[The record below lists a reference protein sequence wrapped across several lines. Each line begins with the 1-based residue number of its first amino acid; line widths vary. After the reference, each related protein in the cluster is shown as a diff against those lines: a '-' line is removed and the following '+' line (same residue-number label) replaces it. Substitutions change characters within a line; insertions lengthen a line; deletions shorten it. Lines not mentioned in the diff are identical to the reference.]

1 MQNQLLQYIKSNNLC
16 DLNGKI
22 ICAVSGGVDSMVMAY
37 ILHKLELNIII
48 ATCNF
53 NLRDKESDKDQQ
65 LVEQFCIKNNIS
77 FRTISFDTKKYA
89 KEKKLSIQMAA
100 RELRY
105 NWFLKLLKAEKA
117 DYIAIAHNLNDSI
130 ETFFIN
136 LSRGTG
142 IKGLTG
148 IKNKNGHIIRPLLF
162 ANRDDIYNFA
172 QKENV
177 PFREDATNAE
187 TKYYRNY
194 IRHKIIP
201 LFQELNNSSFKNFEN
216 TIANIQNVEEYYRT
230 QITSTIDNL
239 VIKTNSSEYI
249 DIQTIL
255 SHNNNKL
262 IIFEW
267 LNPKGFNKDQIN
279 NIELSIKKGDSG
291 KIFYSDNYKLY
302 RESDKLL
309 LEPLKEDVNENID
322 IVIENINSKT
332 QGYNISIINIDK
344 DFKISNDK
352 NTAQLDFEKIIFPL
366 TISEWKKGDKFQP
379 LGMNNNKLVSDFI
392 TDLKIP
398 SRNKHNILT
407 LKSEEEILWIVGYR
421 IDNRYRITENTKT
434 ILQIKKV

>member
-53 NLRDKESDKDQQ
+53 NLRDEESDKDQQ
-65 LVEQFCIKNNIS
+65 LVEQFCLKNNIS

-105 NWFLKLLKAEKA
+105 NWFLNLLKAEKA

-309 LEPLKEDVNENID
+309 LEPLKEDVNENIK
-322 IVIENINSKT
+322 IVIENINSKI

>member
-65 LVEQFCIKNNIS
+65 LVEQFCLKNNIS

-239 VIKTNSSEYI
+239 VIKTDSSEYI

-309 LEPLKEDVNENID
+309 LEPLKEDVNENIK
-322 IVIENINSKT
+322 IVIENINSKI

>member
-65 LVEQFCIKNNIS
+65 LVKQFCINNNIS

-201 LFQELNNSSFKNFEN
+201 LFQGLNNSSFKNFEN

-255 SHNNNKL
+255 GHNNNKL

-309 LEPLKEDVNENID
+309 LEPLKEDVNENVN
-322 IVIENINSKT
+322 IVIENINSKI

>member
-65 LVEQFCIKNNIS
+65 LVEQFCLKNNIS

-148 IKNKNGHIIRPLLF
+148 IKNKKGHIIRPLLF

-267 LNPKGFNKDQIN
+267 LNPKGFNKEQIN

>member
-53 NLRDKESDKDQQ
+53 NLRDEESDKDQQ
-65 LVEQFCIKNNIS
+65 LVEQFCLKNNIS

-148 IKNKNGHIIRPLLF
+148 IKNKKGHIIRPLLF

-309 LEPLKEDVNENID
+309 LEPLKEDVNENIK
-322 IVIENINSKT
+322 IVIENINSKI

>member
-65 LVEQFCIKNNIS
+65 LVDQFCLKNNIS

-148 IKNKNGHIIRPLLF
+148 IKNKKGHIIRPLLF

-267 LNPKGFNKDQIN
+267 LNPKGFNKEQIN

-309 LEPLKEDVNENID
+309 LEPLKEDVNENIK
-322 IVIENINSKT
+322 IVIENINSKI

>member
-309 LEPLKEDVNENID
+309 LEPLKEDVNENVN
-322 IVIENINSKT
+322 IVIENINSKI

>member
-421 IDNRYRITENTKT
+421 IDNRYRITEKTKT

>member
-239 VIKTNSSEYI
+239 VIKTDSSEYI

-309 LEPLKEDVNENID
+309 LEPLKEDVNENVN
-322 IVIENINSKT
+322 IVIENINSKI

>member
-65 LVEQFCIKNNIS
+65 LVEQFCLKNNIS

-421 IDNRYRITENTKT
+421 IDNRYRITEKTKT

>member
-1 MQNQLLQYIKSNNLC
+1 MKDQLLQYIKTNNLC

-65 LVEQFCIKNNIS
+65 LVEQFCKTNNID
-77 FRTISFDTKKYA
+77 FRTISFNTKTYA
-89 KEKKLSIQMAA
+89 KENKLSIQMAA

-105 NWFLKLLKAEKA
+105 NWFLNLLKVEKA
-117 DYIAIAHNLNDSI
+117 DYIAIGHNLNDSI

-148 IKNKNGHIIRPLLF
+148 IKNKNGNVIRPLLF
-162 ANRDDIYNFA
+162 ANRDNIYEYA
-172 QKENV
+172 RKENI

-201 LFQELNNSSFKNFEN
+201 LFQELNPSSFKNFEN
-216 TIANIQNVEEYYRT
+216 TIANIQNIEEYYRT
-230 QITSTIDNL
+230 QITSTIEKLVTKVNL
-239 VIKTNSSEYI
+239 TEQI

-255 SHNNNKL
+255 NHENKKL
-262 IIFEW
+262 ILFEW
-267 LNPKGFNKDQIN
+267 LNQKGFNKDQIN

-291 KIFYSDNYKLY
+291 KIFYSDSHKLH

-309 LEPLKEDVNENID
+309 LEPKNEIFTEEVNI
-322 IVIENINSKT
+322 IIETINSKI

-344 DFKISNDK
+344 NFKISNDK
-352 NTAQLDFEKIIFPL
+352 NTAQLDLEKIVFPL

-398 SRNKHNILT
+398 SRKKHNILT
-407 LKSEEEILWIVGYR
+407 LKSNEKIAWIIGYR
-421 IDNRYRITENTKT
+421 IDNRFKITENTKA
-434 ILQIKKV
+434 ILQIKKA